1 MGEIIK
7 TQFSPDQLVNWER
20 KNGSEF
26 KKGTTDLI
34 SQHKISS
41 IRIDIFNSY
50 KWKTVEGK
58 LESFKGG
65 WYSFLSWITFKD
77 HRKASDY
84 GKKAITET
92 WTKRLSKQV
101 KQVSEFKDFQ
111 NYNIKPY
118 VSNLVLEEL
127 SALDNEL
134 DDAKKLKQMTK
145 LLLKVLNDIGA
156 VPVKNIKVTNEVKEF
171 YEFLLNIGI
180 TKNDAAHFTITVFHG
195 IDAFLSFNKKIFVKK
210 KNKIDRKLMIL
221 RKKPPVI
228 LEVDELYLGL
238 KKLDKYNFI

>member
-1 MGEIIK
+1 M
-7 TQFSPDQLVNWER
+7 LVYSHNVKRTKNKIPGHILKLYR
-20 KNGSEF
+20 KLRNIDSIYVDTCFVGYLTDDDRHEEH
-26 KKGTTDLI
+26 GDLI
-34 SQHKISS
+34 
-41 IRIDIFNSY
+41 
-50 KWKTVEGK
+50 
-58 LESFKGG
+58 
-65 WYSFLSWITFKD
+65 
-77 HRKASDY
+77 
-84 GKKAITET
+84 
-92 WTKRLSKQV
+92 V
-101 KQVSEFKDFQ
+101 KYFQ

-134 DDAKKLKQMTK
+134 DDTKKLKQMTK

-180 TKNDAAHFTITVFHG
+180 TKNDAAHFTITVFHD

-228 LEVDELYLGL
+228 LEVDELYLDL

>member
-1 MGEIIK
+1 MKRTKNKIPGHILK
-7 TQFSPDQLVNWER
+7 LYR
-20 KNGSEF
+20 KLRNIDSIYVDTCF
-26 KKGTTDLI
+26 VAYLTDDD
-34 SQHKISS
+34 QHKEHGNLI
-41 IRIDIFNSY
+41 
-50 KWKTVEGK
+50 
-58 LESFKGG
+58 
-65 WYSFLSWITFKD
+65 
-77 HRKASDY
+77 
-84 GKKAITET
+84 
-92 WTKRLSKQV
+92 V
-101 KQVSEFKDFQ
+101 KYFQ

-134 DDAKKLKQMTK
+134 DDTKKLKQMTK

-180 TKNDAAHFTITVFHG
+180 TKNDAAHFTITVFHD

-228 LEVDELYLGL
+228 LEVDELYLDL